1 MVPLRLA
8 LPLEGRGGVERRGG
22 GGGGGEV
29 VRAAVAGEESR
40 FDVGDHRDGPAGG
53 GGGGGGG
60 GERRLPPHGAKGRRR
75 WRDLVW
81 WRSVRGGTCLLGMVA
96 GNWAPSPKEPYGGV
110 RPSLI
115 CLIENI
121 ITKGYLLYF
130 NK

>member
-1 MVPLRLA
+1 MPLRLA

-40 FDVGDHRDGPAGG
+40 FDVGDHRGGPADGV

-75 WRDLVW
+75 WRGT
-81 WRSVRGGTCLLGMVA
+81 SRGVVVVA
-96 GNWAPSPKEPYGGV
+96 LRERRNVLAWNGRW
-110 RPSLI
+110 
-115 CLIENI
+115 
-121 ITKGYLLYF
+121 
-130 NK
+130 

>member
-40 FDVGDHRDGPAGG
+40 FDVGDHRGGPADGVGG

-60 GERRLPPHGAKGRRR
+60 GGVGDGWMRPLASA
-75 WRDLVW
+75 LVT
-81 WRSVRGGTCLLGMVA
+81 GGC
-96 GNWAPSPKEPYGGV
+96 GG
-110 RPSLI
+110 
-115 CLIENI
+115 
-121 ITKGYLLYF
+121 G
-130 NK
+130 